1 MQLPIK
7 RYSRQHAFVVLVWFG
22 LCCVDV
28 VLFLASVVFGRRVI
42 AVVAVDVFVFVH
54 IVAVVLLSFLLL
66 FFYRVLLFGLG

>member
-54 IVAVVLLSFLLL
+54 IVAVVSFLLL
-66 FFYRVLLFGLG
+66 FFIGFFCLVWDNY